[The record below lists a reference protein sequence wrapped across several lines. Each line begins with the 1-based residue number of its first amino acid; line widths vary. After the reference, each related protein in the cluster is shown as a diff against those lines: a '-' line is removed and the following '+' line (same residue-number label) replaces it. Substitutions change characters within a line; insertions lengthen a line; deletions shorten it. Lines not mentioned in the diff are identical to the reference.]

1 MLISIIKALKE
12 LNKGYELFSLLRN
25 DAKLG
30 IIQLY
35 MVRQIC
41 KKNQI

>member
-12 LNKGYELFSLLRN
+12 LNKGYELFSLLN

-30 IIQLY
+30 IMTTLY
-35 MVRQIC
+35 GSTQYG